1 MTRALFGAPV
11 LLVGLLVGLLAAPA
25 TGVTRTPVKRFSKER
40 LVIGSLSR

>member
-11 LLVGLLVGLLAAPA
+11 LLGLVVGLMAASSTNVA
-25 TGVTRTPVKRFSKER
+25 RKPVKRFSKER